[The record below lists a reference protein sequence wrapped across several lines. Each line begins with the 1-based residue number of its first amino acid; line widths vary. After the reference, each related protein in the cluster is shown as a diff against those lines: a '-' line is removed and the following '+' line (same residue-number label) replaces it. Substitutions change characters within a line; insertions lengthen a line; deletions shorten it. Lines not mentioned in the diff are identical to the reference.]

1 MIEFRVLG
9 AVELTGVDGRELG
22 EVLAQPKRLALLAYL
37 AIGHPPQFRRR
48 DTLVGYFWPELDTE
62 RARAALRQSAHFLRR
77 FLGASVIVGRGEEEL
92 GLDRAQLQCDATMF
106 DSAVDAGHASKA
118 LEFYRGELLEGF
130 FVSGAAPEFERW
142 LDSERQR
149 LRRRASES
157 AWLAAEQQA
166 AAGKQSA
173 AAQLARRAAALA
185 PDDEAVLRR
194 LISVLDELG
203 DRSGAVHAYEEFAS
217 RLAAEYSVEPSIQ
230 TKALIEAVRSRAQ
243 RGSPLAPA
251 AGSPAPRSHIGAS
264 SVAIPPVR
272 SAQSRPAAPDVAA
285 RLEAGHAAD
294 DRQRLQDLYV
304 LERAVGRTGMA
315 AVYRARDIKHDRLV
329 TLKILS
335 RSLAAVLGPERFLR
349 ETRLLARLQHPGIHA
364 LYDSGAVDDTMYYV
378 MPYLEAESLRERLS
392 RSHRLAI
399 SEAASI
405 ACEIADALAYAHAHD
420 VVLRDLKPEGI
431 LLVDGHPV
439 MSDFGIARTISRLA
453 GDRLTETGLVL
464 GTPAY
469 MSPEQATGLHDLDE
483 RSDIYALGCVFYEML
498 AGEPPFSGPTAAAVT
513 AKHLHAPVPRVR
525 SAGVAV
531 SNDVER
537 VLCTALAKSPADRY
551 QGAAAFAAS
560 LRKAVA
566 GLSAH

>member
-1 MIEFRVLG
+1 MIEFRALG
-9 AVELTGVDGRELG
+9 AVELTGADGRELG
-22 EVLAQPKRLALLAYL
+22 EVLAQPKRLALLAYM

-62 RARAALRQSAHFLRR
+62 RARAALRQGVHFLRR
-77 FLGASVIVGRGEEEL
+77 FLGASVIIGRGEEEL
-92 GLDRAQLQCDATMF
+92 GLDRAQFQCDATVF
-106 DSAVDAGHASKA
+106 DSEVDAGHVSKA
-118 LEFYRGELLEGF
+118 LEIYRGELLEGF
-130 FVSGAAPEFERW
+130 FVSGATPEFEQW

-173 AAQLARRAAALA
+173 AAQLARRAAGLA

-194 LISVLDELG
+194 LISALDELG
-203 DRSGAVHAYEEFAS
+203 DRSGAVHAYEKFAS
-217 RLAAEYSVEPSIQ
+217 RLAAEYAVEPSIQ

-243 RGSPLAPA
+243 PHSPRA
-251 AGSPAPRSHIGAS
+251 AT
-264 SVAIPPVR
+264 
-272 SAQSRPAAPDVAA
+272 QDVAA
-285 RLEAGHAAD
+285 ALEARRAAD

-315 AVYRARDIKHDRLV
+315 AVYRARDIKHDRLI

-364 LYDSGAVDDTMYYV
+364 LYDSGVVDDTMYYV
-378 MPYLEAESLRERLS
+378 MAYLEAESLRERLS
-392 RSHRLAI
+392 RSHSLPI

-431 LLVDGHPV
+431 LLVDGQHPV

-453 GDRLTETGLVL
+453 GDRLTEAGLVL

-469 MSPEQATGLHDLDE
+469 MSPEQAAGSDDLNE
-483 RSDIYALGCVFYEML
+483 RSDVYALGCVFYEML
-498 AGEPPFSGPTAAAVT
+498 VGEPPFSGPTTAAVT

-525 SAGVAV
+525 SPGAPV
-531 SNDVER
+531 SDEVER
-537 VLCTALAKSPADRY
+537 VLHTALAKSPTDRY